1 MRNMSFALTTAQVR
15 AGTKIVT
22 RRMGWTFLK
31 PGDLV
36 RPVVKSQGLKRGEKV
51 EVIREPL
58 RIVSVRRE
66 ALERLGVEE
75 SYGRLECT
83 LEGFGD
89 HATLSEPRA
98 FIEFF
103 CRTHACRPEDLVTR
117 IEFEYTWGNGEEDGC
132 T

>member
-15 AGTKIVT
+15 TGTKTVT
-22 RRMGWTFLK
+22 RRTGWTFLK

-51 EVIREPL
+51 EVIRAPL
-58 RIVSVRRE
+58 RIVSVSRE

-75 SYGRLECT
+75 VYGRPECAR
-83 LEGFGD
+83 EGFGD
-89 HATLSEPRA
+89 DPVLCRPQD

-103 CRTHACRPEDLVTR
+103 CRTHACRAEDLITR
-117 IEFEYTWGNGEEDGC
+117 IEFEYT
-132 T
+132 

>member
-15 AGTKIVT
+15 AGTKTVT

-31 PGDLV
+31 PGNLV

-51 EVIREPL
+51 EVIRSPL

-66 ALERLGVEE
+66 ALVDLLIDEA
-75 SYGRLECT
+75 YGRRECA

-89 HATLSEPRA
+89 DPVLCRPRD

-103 CRTHACRPEDLVTR
+103 CRTHSCGPGDLVTR
-117 IEFEYTWGNGEEDGC
+117 IEFEYTDRRGG
-132 T
+132 

>member
-1 MRNMSFALTTAQVR
+1 MSFALTTAQVR
-15 AGTKIVT
+15 VGTKTVT
-22 RRMGWTFLK
+22 RRMGWMFLK

-51 EVIREPL
+51 EVIRAPL

-66 ALERLGVEE
+66 ALVDLLIDEACGQRELA
-75 SYGRLECT
+75 

-89 HATLSEPRA
+89 DPLLCRPQD

-103 CRTHACRPEDLVTR
+103 CRTHACGPGDLVTR
-117 IEFEYTWGNGEEDGC
+117 IEFAYT
-132 T
+132 